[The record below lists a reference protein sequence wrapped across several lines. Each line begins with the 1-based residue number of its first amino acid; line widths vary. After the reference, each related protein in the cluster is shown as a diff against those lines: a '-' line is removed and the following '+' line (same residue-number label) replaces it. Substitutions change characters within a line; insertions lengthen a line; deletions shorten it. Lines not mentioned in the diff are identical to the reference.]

1 MTYSAVSVSVP
12 TNAVPDFYESFAH
25 WLRSWTGS
33 KTTVDVSAPEA
44 PVEWGSE
51 DTALAGELWDKLSPR
66 ARAVFSVLQ
75 REPGK
80 RFSAAWLAKEL
91 DIPHGISGVAGV
103 FAWPARHAAKV
114 GRSLPI
120 HFEASEKGDGA
131 NYWMDDI
138 TAGLFGMSVGDSR
151 S

>member
-1 MTYSAVSVSVP
+1 MIYSEVSVSVP
-12 TNAVPDFYESFAH
+12 TNAVPDFYESFAR

-33 KTTVDVSAPEA
+33 GITADVSAPEPPA
-44 PVEWGSE
+44 EWGSE
-51 DTALAGELWDKLSPR
+51 DTQVAGELWDKLSPR
-66 ARAVFSVLQ
+66 AREVFSVLQ

-80 RFSAAWLAKEL
+80 RFSAAWLAREL
-91 DIPHGISGVAGV
+91 GIPHGISGVAGV

-120 HFEASEKGDGA
+120 QFEASEKGEGA
-131 NYWMDDI
+131 NYWMDNI
-138 TAGLFGMSVGDSR
+138 TAGLFASSVGDSG